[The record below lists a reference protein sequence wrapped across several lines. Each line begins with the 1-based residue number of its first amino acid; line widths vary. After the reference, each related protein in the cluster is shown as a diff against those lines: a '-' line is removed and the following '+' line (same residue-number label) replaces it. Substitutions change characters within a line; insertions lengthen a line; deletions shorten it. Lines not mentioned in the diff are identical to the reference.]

1 MNILEQ
7 LINKLDVM
15 SHDFQL
21 LVKENEKL
29 KSELSDLKNQNDLFT
44 RNNQDVTLMIKNM
57 LQKDG
62 KL

>member
-1 MNILEQ
+1 MNILDQ
-7 LINKLDVM
+7 LISKLDDM
-15 SHDFQL
+15 SRDFQI

-29 KSELSDLKNQNDLFT
+29 KAELSDLKNQNDLFT

>member
-1 MNILEQ
+1 MNILDQ
-7 LINKLDVM
+7 LIDKLDIM

-29 KSELSDLKNQNDLFT
+29 RAELSELKNQNDLFT

-62 KL
+62 KI